1 MVLIPYHRPY
11 SRSAGGLLHLISMA
25 LELQTTFFDSMPPIH
40 PLHQAATCRL
50 SHLPWI
56 APPSS
61 IVASTL
67 LPRLSSSSS
76 ASSPEQHRL
85 LYFSTNDGMESQIRG
100 VRCLSESGVP
110 CLSESSFFL
119 RRLSL
124 LHWLYV
130 VFSLLDYYWA
140 WGYQLSCTK
149 PYHFF
154 GHQCCLSTRHPCP
167 ASISRLP
174 VHNFQGVRGDK
185 IDGIG
190 SNVIASC
197 RLRCWLTLAA

>member
-11 SRSAGGLLHLISMA
+11 SRNAGGLLHLISMA
-25 LELQTTFFDSMPPIH
+25 LELQTTFFDSTPPIH
-40 PLHQAATCRL
+40 TLHQAAACRL

-76 ASSPEQHRL
+76 ASSSEQHR

-124 LHWLYV
+124 LHWFYV

-140 WGYQLSCTK
+140 WGYQL
-149 PYHFF
+149 
-154 GHQCCLSTRHPCP
+154 
-167 ASISRLP
+167 
-174 VHNFQGVRGDK
+174 GVRGDK

-197 RLRCWLTLAA
+197 RLRGFHVS